1 MSTIAV
7 AKSKDSQHTTN
18 IEESSAPIAAGSLTF
33 LQEADND
40 AHKLCSALLSESLF
54 DVEEDSPS
62 NQMRCGQIPAST
74 EESYGSECAEVANDA
89 KFPGS
94 STGLSIQES
103 HVISSRNDKEFVDE
117 ELLLEV
123 GDDKGTSLA
132 SADSDIKTEN
142 SGKPSQYASLINRV
156 SEDEKISGSSSA
168 TLGDSFG
175 NKENE
180 ISSAQTVD
188 LSLPVISKVA
198 NDSDFDE
205 EYNLSE
211 HPSKPVPYL
220 SGSSPERSPMI
231 SGTESS
237 LSVPKESI
245 TEFRIG
251 KPITNDM
258 PIRDEPMFSTV
269 VSVSPELASPYSSVS
284 LSGTCDLD
292 TLSGSSEENRNSN
305 DATIEENTKTR
316 EICSTAESL
325 QELPQ
330 TADATRMPSVVEVG
344 DDLEAVSSIHEYSD
358 AGENLSGEPSMGIEE
373 SQRLK
378 Q

>member
-74 EESYGSECAEVANDA
+74 EESYGSKCTEVADDA

-258 PIRDEPMFSTV
+258 PIRDEPMFWTV
-269 VSVSPELASPYSSVS
+269 VSISPELASPYSSVS

-292 TLSGSSEENRNSN
+292 TLSGSSEENRNSS

-316 EICSTAESL
+316 EICSTAESPH
-325 QELPQ
+325 ELPQ

-358 AGENLSGEPSMGIEE
+358 AGENMSGEPSMGIEE